1 MEPAPKIIRNSQII
15 KDNEEPY
22 IDQAVEQDQMRES
35 NDHSIVIIN
44 NNENVFLLGIAN
56 SLDQKQL
63 TRPNT

>member
-1 MEPAPKIIRNSQII
+1 MI

-22 IDQAVEQDQMRES
+22 IDQAVEQDDQIRQS

-44 NNENVFLLGIAN
+44 NNENVLLLGMTN
-56 SLDQKQL
+56 SLDQKQI